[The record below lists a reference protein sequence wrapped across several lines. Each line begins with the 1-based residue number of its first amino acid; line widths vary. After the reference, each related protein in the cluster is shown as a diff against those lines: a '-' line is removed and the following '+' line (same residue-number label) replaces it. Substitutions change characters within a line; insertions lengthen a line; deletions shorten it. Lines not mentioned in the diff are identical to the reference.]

1 MKFDNI
7 DLEILNILKQN
18 SKITFKEL
26 GSKLHMTGQAIGA
39 RVTKLIDE
47 GVIKNFTINIDKT
60 KLENIT
66 TSFIKIYMTTADHSR
81 IKNLISKRS
90 EIKEAFR
97 VAGDGCYILRVET
110 SSNFTLNKIIDEI
123 NIFAN
128 YQISN
133 VLTEVK

>member
-7 DLEILNILKQN
+7 DLEILNVLEEN
-18 SKITFKEL
+18 SKITFKEI

-47 GVIKNFTINIDKT
+47 GVIRNFTINIDKT
-60 KLENIT
+60 KLDNIT

-81 IKNLISKRS
+81 IKNLITKRD

-97 VAGDGCYILRVET
+97 VAGDGCYILKVET
-110 SSNFTLNKIIDEI
+110 NNNSILNQIIDEI